1 MQHVE
6 LLQNLGLNE
15 KEAKC
20 YLALLPLNRATAYM
34 VALRSGLKKPTAYV
48 VLENLVNK
56 GFVLKIP
63 HQDKTKYIAKSPKE
77 CFVIAREK
85 INAVQEALPELM
97 AMQKED
103 DERVSIAYFEGME
116 GIEEMY
122 DRMIKIMKQKPAQER
137 NISGFY
143 AHEQDTSEMLQDYW
157 KNLNERFAKNSIRRS
172 AITTKHE
179 TLEGFLELET
189 LKKYGIRIKPLAQ
202 ADYSSN
208 ISIEIYDNYTHIVSH
223 RHLQGILIENPDIA
237 DVMSQIF
244 HLVWKMSKEKAI
256 G

>member
-1 MQHVE
+1 MEHLE
-6 LLQNLGLNE
+6 HLQNLGLNE

-63 HQDKTKYIAKSPKE
+63 HQDKTKYIAKSPRD
-77 CFVIAREK
+77 CMAMVREK
-85 INAVQEALPELM
+85 LNAAHEDLPELM

-103 DERVSIAYFEGME
+103 DEKVSIAYFEGMD

-122 DRMIKIMKQKPAQER
+122 DRMLKTMKQKPSAKR
-137 NISGFY
+137 VVSGFY
-143 AHEQDTSEMLQDYW
+143 AHQQDTSEMLKNYW
-157 KNLNERFAKNSIRRS
+157 VKLNERFLKNSIRRQS
-172 AITTKHE
+172 ISTKHE
-179 TLEGFLELET
+179 SLKGYLQVES
-189 LKKYGIRIKPLAQ
+189 LKKYGVTMKSLSPE
-202 ADYSSN
+202 DYSSN
-208 ISIEIYDNYTHIVSH
+208 ISIEVYDDFTQIISH
-223 RHLQGILIENPDIA
+223 RHLQGVLIENPDIA
-237 DVMSQIF
+237 NVIGQIF
-244 HLVWKMSKEKAI
+244 NLVWKLSKEKAL